1 MTDAVWS
8 GVHQELSRLLALL
21 ETPGDAKRLYAFAD
35 GFQRLVKAY
44 HLALKAS
51 GKTSIR
57 VQAVEKA
64 LDLATGKS
72 ALQRFVGGETEPSG
86 N

>member
-1 MTDAVWS
+1 MSDEAWQ
-8 GVHQELSRLLALL
+8 GVQQELSRLTALL
-21 ETPGDAKRLYAFAD
+21 AQPADPKRLYAFAD
-35 GFQRLVKAY
+35 GFQRLAKAY
-44 HLALKAS
+44 HVALKAS

-72 ALQRFVGGETEPSG
+72 QLQRFVTGSESPAE